1 MSAVM
6 SVVKTVTVRASQ
18 PHAFKIFTAGFTTW
32 WPSAHHIGRADMA
45 EAVLEQREG
54 GRWYE
59 RGVDGSECDWGS
71 VLVYD
76 PPNRV
81 VLSWHLNGEWAY
93 DPDPAKASEVEVRFI
108 AESPDVT
115 RVELEHRHFER
126 HGGNW
131 EAVAR
136 GVDNENGWAGI
147 LRGYADIAGA

>member
-1 MSAVM
+1 MSITKA
-6 SVVKTVTVRASQ
+6 VTVKASQ
-18 PHAFKIFTAGFTTW
+18 QHAFKVFTAGFTTW
-32 WPSAHHIGRADMA
+32 WPSSHHIGKADMA

-81 VLSWHLNGEWAY
+81 VVSWHLNGEWAY
-93 DPDPAKASEVEVRFI
+93 DPDPAKASEVEVRFV
-108 AESPDVT
+108 AEAPGVT
-115 RVELEHRHFER
+115 RVELEHRNLER
-126 HGGNW
+126 HGGDW

-136 GVDNENGWAGI
+136 GVDSEGGWGGI
-147 LRGYADIAGA
+147 LAAFADIAAA

>member
-1 MSAVM
+1 MSE
-6 SVVKTVTVRASQ
+6 SVIKTVTVRAGQ
-18 PHAFKIFTAGFTTW
+18 QHAFKVFTAGFTTW
-32 WPSAHHIGRADMA
+32 WPSGHHIGKADLA

-81 VLSWHLNGEWAY
+81 VLSWHLNGEWVY
-93 DPDPAKASEVEVRFI
+93 DPDPAKASEVEVRFT
-108 AESPDVT
+108 AEGPDVT
-115 RVELEHRHFER
+115 RVELTHRNFER

-131 EAVAR
+131 QAVAS
-136 GVDNENGWAGI
+136 GVDAEGGWGGI
-147 LRGYADIAGA
+147 LRGYADIAAA

>member
-1 MSAVM
+1 MSD
-6 SVVKTVTVRASQ
+6 SVIKTITVKASQ
-18 PHAFKIFTAGFTTW
+18 QHAFKVFTAGFGTW
-32 WPSAHHIGRADMA
+32 WPSSHHIGKADIA
-45 EAVLEQREG
+45 EAILEQREG

-59 RGVDGSECDWGS
+59 RGVDGSECDWGT

-81 VLSWHLNGEWAY
+81 VVSWHLNGEWAY
-93 DPDPAKASEVEVRFI
+93 DPDPAKASEVEIRFV
-108 AESPDVT
+108 AEGPDVT

-131 EAVAR
+131 QAVAS

-147 LRGYADIAGA
+147 LRGYADIAAA

>member
-1 MSAVM
+1 MSD

-18 PHAFKIFTAGFTTW
+18 QHAFKVFTAGFATW
-32 WPSAHHIGRADMA
+32 WPSSHHIGKADMA

-81 VLSWHLNGEWAY
+81 VVSWHLNGEWAY
-93 DPDPAKASEVEVRFI
+93 DPDPAKASEVEVRFV
-108 AESPDVT
+108 AEAPDLT
-115 RVELEHRHFER
+115 RVELEHRNFER
-126 HGGNW
+126 HGDNW

-136 GVDNENGWAGI
+136 GVTGEGGWAGL
-147 LRGYADIAGA
+147 LRGYAEIAAA

>member
-1 MSAVM
+1 MSD

-18 PHAFKIFTAGFTTW
+18 QHAFKVFTAGFATW
-32 WPSAHHIGRADMA
+32 WPSSHHIGKADMA

-59 RGVDGSECDWGS
+59 RGVDGSECDWGT

-81 VLSWHLNGEWAY
+81 VVSWHLNGEWQY
-93 DPDPAKASEVEVRFI
+93 DPDPAKASEVEVRFV
-108 AESPDVT
+108 AEGPDVT

-126 HGGNW
+126 HGGDW
-131 EAVAR
+131 AAVAR
-136 GVDNENGWAGI
+136 GVNHENGWGGI
-147 LRGYADIAGA
+147 LRGFADIAAA